1 MVMLAMRIY
10 YRRKALRDRRQVEY
24 REGWLN
30 MIVRG
35 VFGAIYIG
43 GSVVYIFYPAYLAW
57 AVFPLPQWAR
67 WVGASLSA
75 SSLALLWWVQWALGI
90 HFDTTLHVQEGH
102 KLVTNGPYRWVRHP
116 MYSTLFLMGLGFLL
130 LTANWMIGGLMLAS
144 VVLLV
149 WARLGGEE
157 ALLIETFGEQY
168 REYMQRSGRFIPKF
182 GTGAGSSQSQGFD
195 EQR

>member
-1 MVMLAMRIY
+1 MRIY
-10 YRRKALRDRRQVEY
+10 YRRKAVRGRQQVEY

-30 MIVRG
+30 MAVRG
-35 VFGAIYIG
+35 TFGALYIG
-43 GSVVYIFYPAYLAW
+43 GTVVYIFYPAYLAW

-67 WVGASLSA
+67 WIGALLSIA
-75 SSLALLWWVQWALGI
+75 SLALLWWVQWVLDI

-116 MYSTLFLMGLGFLL
+116 MYSALFLMGLGYLL
-130 LTANWMIGGLMLAS
+130 LSANWMIGGLMIAS

-168 REYMQRSGRFIPKF
+168 REYMQRTGRFTPKF
-182 GTGAGSSQSQGFD
+182 GTGAGSAKSQGLD
-195 EQR
+195 E